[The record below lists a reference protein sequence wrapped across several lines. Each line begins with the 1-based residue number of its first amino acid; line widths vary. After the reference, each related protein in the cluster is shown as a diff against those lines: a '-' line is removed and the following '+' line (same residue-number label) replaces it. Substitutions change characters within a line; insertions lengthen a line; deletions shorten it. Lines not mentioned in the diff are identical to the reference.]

1 MSALA
6 ALVLEHE
13 HDAPAA
19 LLAEWAA
26 ERGIP
31 LEIVR
36 AGSAEAPDPTGRPFL
51 VTLGSA
57 ESAHDD
63 TVPWLAGERSV
74 LDRAL
79 EADVPVLGI
88 CFGAQHLARALGG
101 QVGRAVRPEVG
112 WLDIETFAPEIVPP
126 GPWLQWHGDA
136 FSLPPG
142 AELLARSEVSPQA
155 FRLGPHLGVQFHP
168 EVTPA
173 VVEGWARGYPESVAG
188 GGTTV
193 DALLAANDEHAAG
206 ARRRA
211 WALFDAFLASTR
223 AGSRMSPDP
232 VG

>member
-57 ESAHDD
+57 ESAYDD

-193 DALLAANDEHAAG
+193 DALLAANDEHAGG